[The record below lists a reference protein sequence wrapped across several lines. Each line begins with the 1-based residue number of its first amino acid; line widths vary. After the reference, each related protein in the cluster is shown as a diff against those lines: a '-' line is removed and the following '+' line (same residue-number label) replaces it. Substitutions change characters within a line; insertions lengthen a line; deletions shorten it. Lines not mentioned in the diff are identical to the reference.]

1 MSDNEVLLTRD
12 RREIRR
18 IARINRQIFSL
29 EDEIIELDKEIV
41 TMIEVEEFRTVKAL
55 RDLRDSILVMIG
67 KLLEFTVAVSKPK

>member
-29 EDEIIELDKEIV
+29 EDEIIDLDKEII
-41 TMIEVEEFRTVKAL
+41 TMIEAEEFRAVEKL
-55 RDLRDSILVMIG
+55 QDLRDSILVMIG
-67 KLLEFTVAVSKPK
+67 KLLEFTVVVSKPK

>member
-29 EDEIIELDKEIV
+29 EDEIVDLDKEII
-41 TMIEVEEFRTVKAL
+41 TMIEAEEFRAVKKL
-55 RDLRDSILVMIG
+55 QDLRDSILVMIG

>member
-29 EDEIIELDKEIV
+29 EDEIIDLDKEII
-41 TMIEVEEFRTVKAL
+41 TLIEAEEFRAVEKL
-55 RDLRDSILVMIG
+55 HDLRDSILVMIG
-67 KLLEFTVAVSKPK
+67 KLLEFTVAISKPK